1 MIVYFCFFF
10 GFAWLLDRERRRA
23 VTSSSR
29 RSAIRPEYGATFRY
43 YLYLEWKAHPYW
55 GLSQFITLSAATQL
69 HDSE

>member
-10 GFAWLLDRERRRA
+10 SFAWLLDRGRRRA

-29 RSAIRPEYGATFRY
+29 RSAIRPEYWETFRY
-43 YLYLEWKAHPYW
+43 YLYLEWKAHPYCQTYYN
-55 GLSQFITLSAATQL
+55 LLLCQL